1 MTIEKIE
8 KGLNGLETG
17 IEEVKLMT
25 LELNKNN
32 DRLQALIVRMEEQL
46 NHYEHALN
54 KAEHIKISN
63 GELLNKYGILK
74 PPSQQESLTTTLEPC
89 RP

>member
-17 IEEVKLMT
+17 IEEVKLMN

-32 DRLQALIVRMEEQL
+32 DRFQALIEQMEERL
-46 NHYEHALN
+46 NQYENALN
-54 KAEHIKISN
+54 AAQQIKMSS
-63 GELLNKYGILK
+63 GELLNKYGMMK
-74 PPSQQESLTTTLEPC
+74 PPSQQESLTTTLEPR